1 MICASCR
8 LNINKSAKFCGH
20 CGIEVMK
27 AKLCGACDKENSFSA
42 LFCRFC
48 GASFEPKSQ
57 DVSPRFNSGNSLSH
71 SNNSSYIF
79 NKDKFQQHRSYPK
92 YNASDTPKP
101 PYLFAIFLI
110 IFGIVTATIIP
121 SVFGVLSLLKC
132 IEASSAIKQGNYR
145 EAKELSHM
153 AKWNPTGLSSKTRWI
168 IVFCCFA
175 FAILIFIAIS

>member
-1 MICASCR
+1 MICASCG

-20 CGIEVMK
+20 CGIEVLK
-27 AKLCGACDKENSFSA
+27 AKLCLACDKDNSFSA

-48 GASFEPKSQ
+48 GTSFEVKSP
-57 DVSPRFNSGNSLSH
+57 DINSNFNSENSLYN
-71 SNNSSYIF
+71 SNNSNFIL
-79 NKDKFQQHRSYPK
+79 NKDKFQQHHSYPK
-92 YNASDTPKP
+92 HNANDIPKP
-101 PYLFAIFLI
+101 PYLFSIFLI